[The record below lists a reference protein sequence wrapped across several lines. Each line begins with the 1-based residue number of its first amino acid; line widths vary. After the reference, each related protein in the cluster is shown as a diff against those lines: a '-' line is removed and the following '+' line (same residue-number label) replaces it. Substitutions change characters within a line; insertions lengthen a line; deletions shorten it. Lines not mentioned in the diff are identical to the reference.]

1 MSTKPKKE
9 ESLAERRE
17 RLMNKAFVMML
28 QVLVVFAVP
37 GLIGVF
43 LGRWIDRTYETG
55 SFGSLIASAV
65 AIVLSW
71 AVIIKM
77 YKKLKRDFAQL
88 EKEEKEEEEREK
100 DAQKSE

>member
-1 MSTKPKKE
+1 MSTKLKKE
-9 ESLAERRE
+9 ETLARRRE

-43 LGRWIDRTYETG
+43 LGKWIDKTYDVWPW
-55 SFGSLIASAV
+55 GSLIASAI

-88 EKEEKEEEEREK
+88 EKEEKEQEEREK
-100 DAQKSE
+100 E